1 MSSNHADK
9 KHYPDVKLIDPQQRF
24 SEFNY
29 TFPPPSFPVL
39 QKDFKNPPNCGEKS
53 YEGRGRLQ
61 GLKALITGGDS
72 GIGRAVAIAYAR
84 EGAKV
89 TINYLPA
96 EEPDAELLAQF
107 LEREGILIDRI
118 PGDLRDEAFCAKLV
132 KQAVV
137 SMGGLDILINNAG
150 YSAPLDTEGS
160 EPPYNYSTAELLQTF
175 QTNVFAGF
183 YLTRAAVPW
192 MPRGGS
198 IIFTASVIVT
208 EPMPWGVDYGASKGA
223 VTYMVR
229 GMAQQLISQGIRV
242 NGVAPGWTYT
252 PILAAA
258 GMTESAMEQ
267 NLQQAPYGRAAQPAE
282 LAPLYVALADPVQ
295 TYTSGE
301 IFSCTG
307 AMLGS

>member
-1 MSSNHADK
+1 MRTEATEPFMADTDSIIE
-9 KHYPDVKLIDPQQRF
+9 HYPDVKLIDPQQRF

-72 GIGRAVAIAYAR
+72 GIGRAIAIAYAR

-118 PGDLRDEAFCAKLV
+118 PGDLRDEAFCAKLI

-150 YSAPLDTEGS
+150 YVRARLIGS
-160 EPPYNYSTAELLQTF
+160 SRLQLTILTF
-175 QTNVFAGF
+175 
-183 YLTRAAVPW
+183 
-192 MPRGGS
+192 
-198 IIFTASVIVT
+198 ICIVT
-208 EPMPWGVDYGASKGA
+208 QHRLTLKVQSRPTTTQLPNSCRPSK
-223 VTYMVR
+223 
-229 GMAQQLISQGIRV
+229 
-242 NGVAPGWTYT
+242 P
-252 PILAAA
+252 
-258 GMTESAMEQ
+258 
-267 NLQQAPYGRAAQPAE
+267 
-282 LAPLYVALADPVQ
+282 
-295 TYTSGE
+295 TSL
-301 IFSCTG
+301 
-307 AMLGS
+307 LGSTSLGLRCLGCLEVEASYLRRPSSSLSPCLGVSTTARAKVP